1 MPRRRRSSNSSDL
14 QQAGKLLRLEVEL
27 ANARLYAV
35 HGNFVP
41 LVAGQ
46 AWRFRDEGVVP
57 ESRPG
62 F

>member
-1 MPRRRRSSNSSDL
+1 MRITRALR

-27 ANARLYAV
+27 ANTRLYAMR
-35 HGNFVP
+35 GNFVP

-46 AWRFRDEGVVP
+46 AWRFRDEGLVP
-57 ESRPG
+57 EPRPG